1 MIRIAVDGMGG
12 DFAPS
17 AAVEGAVQAANIFNF
32 EVVIVGQEHLIK
44 KELKKHKV
52 TRGKLFI
59 QHASEVV
66 DMEDSPVVAVKKKKN
81 SSIAVCLDLLK
92 QKEVSAIVSAG
103 NTGAAVA
110 ASSLKLGCLEGITR
124 PGIVI
129 SMPTVHGVS
138 AVMDVGANIDPRPD
152 HLYQYAIMSD
162 IFARAILKKK
172 RPTIG
177 LLNIGEEESKGTELM
192 KETYKLLRDSD
203 LNFIGNIEGRD
214 IFSGKSD
221 CIICDGFVG
230 NIVLKVIE
238 SIAETTIQILKRE
251 LKKNIITRMGGLF
264 LKAALTSWKEE
275 SDASEFG
282 GAQLLGVDGTVFIAH
297 GGSNSHAIK
306 NAVNAAAQAV
316 NFEINAHIVDE
327 IGKKRPIVNG
337 TNSTNGAK

>member
-12 DFAPS
+12 DFAPA
-17 AAVEGAVQAANIFNF
+17 AAVEGAVQAANLFDF
-32 EVVIVGQEHLIK
+32 EVVIVGQEQVIK
-44 KELKKHKV
+44 KELQRHKV
-52 TRGKLFI
+52 TGGKLFI
-59 QHASEVV
+59 QNASEVV
-66 DMEDSPVVAVKKKKN
+66 TMDDSPVTSIKKKKD

-92 QKEVSAIVSAG
+92 QKEVHAVVSAG
-103 NTGAAVA
+103 NTGAVVA
-110 ASSLKLGCLEGITR
+110 ASSLKLGCLEGIKR

-129 SMPTVHGVS
+129 SMPTVHGFS
-138 AVMDVGANIDPRPD
+138 AVMDVGANIDPRPE

-162 IFARAILKKK
+162 IYSRAILKKK

-192 KETYKLLRDSD
+192 KETYKLLRDSQ

-238 SIAETTIQILKRE
+238 SIAETTIQVLKKE
-251 LKKNIITRMGGLF
+251 LKKNLITRIGGLF

-306 NAVNAAAQAV
+306 NAVHSAAQAV
-316 NFEINAHIVDE
+316 SFEINAHIVQE
-327 IGKKRPIVNG
+327 ISRKRQAQNTDNPTNG
-337 TNSTNGAK
+337 TD